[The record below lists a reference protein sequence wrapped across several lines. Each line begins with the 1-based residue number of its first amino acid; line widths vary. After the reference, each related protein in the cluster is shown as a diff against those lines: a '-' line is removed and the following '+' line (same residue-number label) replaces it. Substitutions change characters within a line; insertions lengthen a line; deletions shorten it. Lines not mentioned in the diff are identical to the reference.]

1 MTNSPGAWP
10 QSQLLLPAA
19 DAATGQNGHLKPT
32 AVLGKMSASAA
43 NGSFRA
49 DAHCQ
54 RIDDAH

>member
-32 AVLGKMSASAA
+32 AVLGKMSAPAA

-49 DAHCQ
+49 DAPLP
-54 RIDDAH
+54 AG